1 MAIEDYFKGSS
12 QAYGQLAGS
21 LLAGRRKEDKKEAKR
36 ALIASTVL
44 STFGA
49 FQKQQKQSI
58 IDNSN
63 DVKEKYSD
71 IFTNNEELYN
81 LQAGNRAKYMSY
93 VDDKESYLHAE
104 AVKKFNSDAYIKKEF
119 GENAF
124 SSVNKET
131 LDEEGYTKAVEVFE
145 SFKKQAEQDI
155 KLKGASPAVST
166 TTFTKFNELAMQE
179 YRAALAA
186 VEDDPTKK
194 GLIREAFN
202 KIFGEDR
209 DGNKRF
215 GAAEKV
221 ELMNARDKIKVKR
234 LNQETK
240 VNAPLTLQEEENV
253 KIDVT
258 SNINSKVNTK
268 VEYFRGTEIP
278 LDYDFKT
285 KKEVLKYEKENFVT
299 KVNTKDYK
307 IKVDDINKAVEFG
320 YVIPGFEGLKNLMQ
334 SDRESLVSVAA
345 KVSKIKAEGNN
356 PWDKGL
362 LDSSERSIWM
372 IATNMDLNA
381 REKSDLE
388 LQRIHAGLRKDVN
401 SVDYTKVLS
410 LSKDETFTTTVA
422 ANVNGLLN
430 EEKYSNIKNLY
441 DEGNVSAATKEQ
453 LNTHIIQ
460 GALYLQQV
468 NKGMSMGDAINESTK
483 IQMGGFYKFQ
493 DDPTKFY
500 NPFTYFN
507 NKTHQH
513 QYVDLN
519 IITVME
525 QEITSDKQA
534 ERIAEYMSTKRY
546 IQNMN
551 NGEFKPD
558 TVGKS
563 VVDGDYKF
571 TVVNISKPN
580 EEEYLIWEAENVAP

>member
-21 LLAGRRKEDKKEAKR
+21 LLAGRRKQDKKEAKR
-36 ALIASTVL
+36 ALIASTVM

-49 FQKQQKQSI
+49 LQNKQKQDI
-58 IDNSN
+58 IDASN
-63 DVKEKYSD
+63 DVKEKYND

-81 LQAGNRAKYMSY
+81 LQANNRSDYL
-93 VDDKESYLHAE
+93 SYLDNKDSYIHRE
-104 AVKKFNSDAYIKKEF
+104 AVKKFNSDVNLEKEL
-119 GENAF
+119 GKNAW
-124 SSVNKET
+124 SSINKET
-131 LDEEGYTKAVEVFE
+131 LNEEDYNKAVEIYN
-145 SFKKQAEQDI
+145 SYKKQVEQDI
-155 KLKGASPAVST
+155 KLKGANPAVST
-166 TTFTKFNELAMQE
+166 AKFTKFNELAVKE
-179 YRAALAA
+179 YKAALAA

-202 KIFGEDR
+202 NIFGTTK
-209 DGNKRF
+209 DGTKRF
-215 GAAEKV
+215 GMAEKA
-221 ELMNARDKIKVKR
+221 ELEKNRDDAAILRQAREDA
-234 LNQETK
+234 
-240 VNAPLTLQEEENV
+240 VNAPLTLKEEENV

-258 SNINSKVNTK
+258 SNINSKVNAK
-268 VEYFRGTEIP
+268 VKYFRGTEIP
-278 LDYDFKT
+278 LNYDFKT
-285 KKEVLKYEKENFVT
+285 KKQVLKYEKENFVT

-307 IKVDDINKAVEFG
+307 INVDDINKAVEFG
-320 YVIPGFEGLKNLMQ
+320 YAIPGFEGLKNLMQ
-334 SDRESLVSVAA
+334 SDRETLVTVAA
-345 KVSKIKAEGNN
+345 KVSKIKSEGNN

-388 LQRIHAGLRKDVN
+388 LQRIHSDLRKDVN

-410 LSKDETFTTTVA
+410 LSKDETFTTTIT
-422 ANVNGLLN
+422 ANVDGLLN
-430 EEKYSNIKNLY
+430 EEKYSNVKNLY
-441 DEGNVSAATKEQ
+441 NEGNVSDATKKQ

-468 NKGMSMGDAINESTK
+468 NKGMAMGDAINKSTE
-483 IQMGGFYKFQ
+483 IQMNGFYKFQ
-493 DDPTKFY
+493 DDPF
-500 NPFTYFN
+500 FFSDE
-507 NKTHQH
+507 THKH

-519 IITVME
+519 IITEME